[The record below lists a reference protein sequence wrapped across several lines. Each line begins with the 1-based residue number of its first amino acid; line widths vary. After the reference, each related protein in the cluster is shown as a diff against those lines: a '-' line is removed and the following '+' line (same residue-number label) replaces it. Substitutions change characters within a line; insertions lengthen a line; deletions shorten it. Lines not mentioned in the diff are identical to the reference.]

1 MNYKKKFRLEKT
13 NVKNKVVFLRLDLN
27 VPVVNDEITS
37 TKRIDAAIPTIN
49 YLLEHGAKVVILSH
63 FRRIK
68 TLDDVV
74 SGKNS
79 LYLVAKELANKLVGK
94 TNKLTFIGDNKG
106 RVVESEIN
114 NMNPGEVIVLENTRY
129 NDVDENGH
137 LINLESG
144 CDQELSKYWAS
155 LCDVFCNDAFGAAH
169 RKHASTYGIG
179 EFAKKS
185 CIGFLMVKEIETL
198 SNVIDNPTS
207 PFLVIFGGAKVSDK
221 LKAVENVIDKAD
233 KVIISGGMAYTF
245 VAAQGY
251 DVGLSLVEQNMIPVA
266 RELMDKYPE
275 KLSISCDFMCSP
287 EFANIEP
294 EYRTQEEGLEG
305 LMGLD
310 IGKKSIEKFVKD
322 INEAN
327 IILWNGPMGVTE
339 FSEYAK
345 GTNDICNAIAQRTK
359 IGAYTVIG
367 GGDSAAAAEKL
378 GKQDS
383 FSFIS
388 TGGGASLALIEG
400 KELEGIASIKDKKWY
415 HWWN

>member
-1 MNYKKKFRLEKT
+1 MKYKKKFRLEKT

-155 LCDVFCNDAFGAAH
+155 LCDVFCNDAFGTAH

-185 CIGFLMVKEIETL
+185 CVGFLMSNEINTL
-198 SNVIDNPTS
+198 SNVIDTKINDKNYISVIGDNSSTT
-207 PFLVIFGGAKVSDK
+207 FMLVHNLNS
-221 LKAVENVIDKAD
+221 E
-233 KVIISGGMAYTF
+233 Y
-245 VAAQGY
+245 
-251 DVGLSLVEQNMIPVA
+251 LSL
-266 RELMDKYPE
+266 
-275 KLSISCDFMCSP
+275 
-287 EFANIEP
+287 
-294 EYRTQEEGLEG
+294 
-305 LMGLD
+305 
-310 IGKKSIEKFVKD
+310 
-322 INEAN
+322 
-327 IILWNGPMGVTE
+327 
-339 FSEYAK
+339 
-345 GTNDICNAIAQRTK
+345 
-359 IGAYTVIG
+359 
-367 GGDSAAAAEKL
+367 
-378 GKQDS
+378 
-383 FSFIS
+383 
-388 TGGGASLALIEG
+388 
-400 KELEGIASIKDKKWY
+400 
-415 HWWN
+415 